1 MAITAAMAVTIKT
14 MGFAMRTAFKAP
26 NAFVTAPVTVAH
38 PAWASCASVTCPVN
52 RAVSVSPRVSVPLN
66 AACAMVAPWAL
77 ALKSASVTLACWN
90 PWIMLCRAFP
100 ALNAP

>member
-38 PAWASCASVTCPVN
+38 PAWGQLRQRYLPCE
-52 RAVSVSPRVSVPLN
+52 
-66 AACAMVAPWAL
+66 
-77 ALKSASVTLACWN
+77 
-90 PWIMLCRAFP
+90 
-100 ALNAP
+100 